1 MLTLLKVDE
10 SDGSIIVDNAG
21 IFLIEE
27 FAALQ
32 RKDDKYYLNAALKYI
47 FLALDWRSP
56 YADYVEAERH
66 QLALKDSLLTEEQY
80 QDLEFR
86 QACRKYIEIQES
98 SLTYRLL
105 QSAKTMVQK
114 FVIYFE
120 ETDPTATDPATGK
133 PIYKV
138 KDIMGEI
145 SQLSGVIDEL
155 DRLEFQF
162 KKQVEAPKATRA
174 GIKEGFDPTKMD
186 SGFFG
191 D

>member
-66 QLALKDSLLTEEQY
+66 QLALKDSLLTEE
-80 QDLEFR
+80 
-86 QACRKYIEIQES
+86 
-98 SLTYRLL
+98 
-105 QSAKTMVQK
+105 
-114 FVIYFE
+114 
-120 ETDPTATDPATGK
+120 
-133 PIYKV
+133 
-138 KDIMGEI
+138 
-145 SQLSGVIDEL
+145 
-155 DRLEFQF
+155 
-162 KKQVEAPKATRA
+162 
-174 GIKEGFDPTKMD
+174 
-186 SGFFG
+186 
-191 D
+191 